1 LDPDLR
7 LKILQAVDELDRT
20 VAIRKKYVAP

>member
-1 LDPDLR
+1 LR

-20 VAIRKKYVAP
+20 VKIRQKYPQ